1 MVVSGWGRGMTD
13 SESSVGTG
21 FPLGVMSWGVVI
33 VTSHCGLNEYHW
45 AAYFETVEMVGS
57 GQFCFSVEQRV
68 CAVLEWSHGHTMSL
82 AIGNGC
88 PAEQGK
94 LREWASWGSKES
106 LSGHFPV
113 GLLLGQANEE

>member
-68 CAVLEWSHGHTMSL
+68 CAVLVWSHYVTS
-82 AIGNGC
+82 N
-88 PAEQGK
+88 
-94 LREWASWGSKES
+94 REW
-106 LSGHFPV
+106 LSGQTRQALGV
-113 GLLLGQANEE
+113 GRLGK